1 MRRALLIGIDNYPVK
16 PLSGCVNDVKS
27 LRSALE
33 FNGDGG
39 RNFDITE
46 LPNVKNSKMA
56 MKEIINLFDGTPD
69 IALLYFSGHGCMNY
83 TGAELVFPDD
93 MKSSTYYVGLQMRTI
108 MDVVNKSK
116 AKHKVIILDCCK
128 SGGMG
133 KFHIDSNSS
142 ELQTGVT
149 ILSACRENESA
160 VESNGQGLFT
170 KALCY
175 ALNGAA
181 ADYTGKVSIGSVYS
195 CIDRYFSL
203 TEQRPIFKSNE
214 EEFTTLKTLT
224 PRIGINIIKDI
235 VNIFKSADA
244 QYALNPSY
252 EFTNDPNTN
261 SMAIQPYAEPVNVA
275 TMKKLQKLE
284 RIGLVEPVGEEHMYF
299 AAMHSKSCVLTEEG
313 KFYWQ
318 LARKGLIS

>member
-1 MRRALLIGIDNYPVK
+1 MRRALLIGIDDYPVK

-27 LRSALE
+27 LRSAIE
-33 FNGDGG
+33 YNGDGKK
-39 RNFDITE
+39 NFDVKE
-46 LPNVKNSKMA
+46 LPNVKNSKVAMA
-56 MKEIINLFDGTPD
+56 EIIKLFEGSPD
-69 IALLYFSGHGCMNY
+69 IALLYFSGHGCMNH

-93 MKSSTYYVGLQMRTI
+93 YTAKTYYVGLQMRTI
-108 MDVVNKSK
+108 MDVVNRSK
-116 AKHKVIILDCCK
+116 AKHKIIILDCCK

-142 ELQTGVT
+142 ELQEGVT

-160 VESNGQGLFT
+160 AEVNGQGLFT

-203 TEQRPIFKSNE
+203 TEQRPVFKSNE
-214 EEFTTLKTLT
+214 DEFTTLRTIT
-224 PRIGINIIKDI
+224 PRIGVDIIKDI
-235 VNIFKSADA
+235 TKIFTSADEL
-244 QYALNPSY
+244 YSLNPSY
-252 EFTNDPNTN
+252 EFTNDPSIN
-261 SMAIQPYAEPVNVA
+261 SRAVLPHADKGNVS

-284 RIGLVEPVGEEHMYF
+284 RIGLVEPIGEEHMYF
-299 AAMHSKSCVLTEEG
+299 AAMNSKSCSLTQEG

-318 LARKGLIS
+318 LAKKGLIQ